1 MNILKELKSKG
12 IEKTLNDL
20 KRLSEEDFDSKI
32 ANQNL
37 FSYLG
42 ITSDEWETIE
52 YVLFPQEPFLLGKII
67 RKIIPDSYRNY
78 DYCID
83 GNGNFEWD

>member
-1 MNILKELKSKG
+1 MNILKELKNKG
-12 IEKTLNDL
+12 TEKTLDNL
-20 KRLSEEDFDSKI
+20 KRLSEEDFNSKI
-32 ANQNL
+32 VNQNL

-52 YVLFPQEPFLLGKII
+52 YVLFPQEPFLLGKIVN
-67 RKIIPDSYRNY
+67 KLMPDCYY
-78 DYCID
+78 GCDYCID